1 MEQSELK
8 LSDLLAIERTRLAN
22 TRTFLAYFR
31 SSVFFLATGL
41 SIIHI
46 NFFEDVPYLGW
57 GFVALSPILFILG
70 YYRKIVVSKSIN
82 KMTQRAEK

>member
-1 MEQSELK
+1 MKENELK

-31 SSVFFLATGL
+31 SSVFFLATGI

-46 NFFEDVPYLGW
+46 NFFEDVPFLGW
-57 GFVALSPILFILG
+57 GFVALSPILFFFG
-70 YYRKIVVSKSIN
+70 FYRRYTVNKSIK
-82 KMTQRAEK
+82 KMIDKSEN

>member
-1 MEQSELK
+1 MNENKLK
-8 LSDLLAIERTRLAN
+8 LTDQLAIVRTQLAN

-57 GFVALSPILFILG
+57 GFVVLSPMLFIMG
-70 YYRKIVVSKSIN
+70 YYRKVVVNKSIN
-82 KMTQRAEK
+82 KMTQSAEK